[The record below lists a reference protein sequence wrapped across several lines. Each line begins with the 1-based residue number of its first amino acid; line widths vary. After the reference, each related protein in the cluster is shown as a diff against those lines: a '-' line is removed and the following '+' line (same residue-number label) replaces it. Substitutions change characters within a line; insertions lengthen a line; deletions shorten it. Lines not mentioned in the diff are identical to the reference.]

1 MQPFANWGKDPMVF
15 IIIFSEVKKVTNI
28 MKVIFGR
35 MNRNGERRC
44 GSERRERDKILN
56 VVYTLI

>member
-1 MQPFANWGKDPMVF
+1 
-15 IIIFSEVKKVTNI
+15 